1 MLLCN
6 LNMANINIIKFVKI
20 IAKINKINY
29 TKNRKTVPNFF
40 GQKMNGCSFKEKGE
54 GGISRELQH

>member
-1 MLLCN
+1 M
-6 LNMANINIIKFVKI
+6 
-20 IAKINKINY
+20 
-29 TKNRKTVPNFF
+29 TKSTTLKTEKLFRIFF